1 MENKKS
7 YDTELKTSE
16 ASRGTALPDD
26 TLSGV
31 TGGVDIITVDYI
43 DGVQVDPET
52 FLPLPNDPVPAP
64 VVSGNQVK
72 DK

>member
-7 YDTELKTSE
+7 YNTEPKASE
-16 ASRGTALPDD
+16 ASRRAVLPDD
-26 TLSGV
+26 MLSGV

-52 FLPLPNDPVPAP
+52 FLPTPNDPVSAHG
-64 VVSGNQVK
+64 VANNQVK
-72 DK
+72 NE